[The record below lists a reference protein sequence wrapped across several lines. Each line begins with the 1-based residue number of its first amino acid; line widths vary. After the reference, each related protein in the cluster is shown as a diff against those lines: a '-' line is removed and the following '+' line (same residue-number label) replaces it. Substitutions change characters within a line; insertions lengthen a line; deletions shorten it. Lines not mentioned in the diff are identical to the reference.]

1 MPNLSDQLEQSYTN
15 LQCLIIAQV
24 NRFSTEKL
32 TATQYLLLDYLIRCG
47 ASTTGQLALQFHI
60 SPPAVSRHIKKLMQ
74 DGLITQER
82 DLEDRR
88 SSFHAATPKGIKLVN
103 EAKKLRKNMTK
114 QLQQILSERDQATF
128 IRLCNLITDYMHLD
142 E

>member
-1 MPNLSDQLEQSYTN
+1 MPNTADQLEQAYTN

-47 ASTTGQLALQFHI
+47 ASTTGQLAKQFHI
-60 SPPAVSRHIKKLMQ
+60 SAPAVSRHIKKLVQ
-74 DGLITQER
+74 DGLIVQER

-88 SSFHAATPKGIKLVN
+88 SAFNDATPKGVKLVN
-103 EAKKLRKNMTK
+103 EAKKLRKNMTR

-128 IRLCNLITDYMHLD
+128 IRLCNLIKTYLHPD